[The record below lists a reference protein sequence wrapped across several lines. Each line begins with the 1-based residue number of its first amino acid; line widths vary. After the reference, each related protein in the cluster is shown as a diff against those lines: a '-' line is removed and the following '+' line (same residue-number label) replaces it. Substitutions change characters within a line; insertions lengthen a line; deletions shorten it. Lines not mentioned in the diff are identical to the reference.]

1 MMVRRAA
8 EVRVEMTG
16 VVSGFRRFCITI
28 RPTNTRSHST
38 TSLCGCGGGGRG
50 EGGVWVW
57 EVGGNVLIERFS
69 MSIRLLD
76 VSPSLATHRMTLSA
90 LCHGMC
96 IVL

>member
-1 MMVRRAA
+1 M
-8 EVRVEMTG
+8 G
-16 VVSGFRRFCITI
+16 V
-28 RPTNTRSHST
+28 
-38 TSLCGCGGGGRG
+38 CGCVGV
-50 EGGVWVW
+50 GGV
-57 EVGGNVLIERFS
+57 GQHLIERFS